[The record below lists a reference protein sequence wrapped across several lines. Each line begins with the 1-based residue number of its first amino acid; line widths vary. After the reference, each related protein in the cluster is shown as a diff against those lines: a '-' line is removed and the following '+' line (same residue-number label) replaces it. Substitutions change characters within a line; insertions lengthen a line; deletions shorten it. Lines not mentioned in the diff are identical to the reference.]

1 MDIKISSSPHEN
13 GWIFDVRISDGSS
26 YSDHRVA
33 VSEDAYERLT
43 GGRCSPTEL
52 VRWSFEF
59 LLERESKEEI
69 IKQFD
74 ITVISRYFS
83 EYENKIREW
92 LAS

>member
-1 MDIKISSSPHEN
+1 MDINISSSPHEN

-26 YSDHRVA
+26 QSDHRVA
-33 VSEDAYERLT
+33 VSQNAYERLT

-52 VRWSFEF
+52 VRWSLEF

-74 ITVISRYFS
+74 ITVISRYYPQ
-83 EYENKIREW
+83 YEDTIREW
-92 LAS
+92 LAL